1 MGFLRPTQGFI
12 YKTQKNNFMDQE
24 LKTENKKSDEKKNT
38 RAIIIFVVFII
49 FAWYLFENSAGK
61 IEKRTSSTMDDIYQK
76 VASDAVQQY
85 RIAERQGDKIQ
96 ICVQAMQVSAAYLQ
110 AQNESSY
117 RNWKDIEKIDC
128 RQAGM
133 PQ

>member
-1 MGFLRPTQGFI
+1 MEQESHKVGEEIKIGGKVNPVGAVIGLIIVIGFVWYFLGGGLKKQT
-12 YKTQKNNFMDQE
+12 TKN
-24 LKTENKKSDEKKNT
+24 
-38 RAIIIFVVFII
+38 
-49 FAWYLFENSAGK
+49 
-61 IEKRTSSTMDDIYQK
+61 MDDIYQK
-76 VASDAVQQY
+76 VADDAVNQY

-117 RNWKDIEKIDC
+117 QNWKDIEKTVC